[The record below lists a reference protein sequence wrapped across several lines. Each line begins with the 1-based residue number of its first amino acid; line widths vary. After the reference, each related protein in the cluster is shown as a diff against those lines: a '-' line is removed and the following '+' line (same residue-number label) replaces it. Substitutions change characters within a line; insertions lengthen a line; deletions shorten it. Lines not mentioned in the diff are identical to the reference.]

1 MRLPSY
7 LTLLTLLL
15 ATLSHAEPE
24 MPITDFGMTAELLLS
39 TPVEE
44 LREAR
49 ALSVEDV
56 TEQDRKAALWRIRE
70 LSMLETLKL
79 YHADLSKVDE
89 KDPIPPKVN
98 AVLIGGCR
106 ISQGTL
112 RWLAKFPSGA
122 EITFGGCDLRKMD
135 LDLGKFMWVMFD
147 NCEVSTSAVPKLVK
161 RLTQVTFKE
170 CTLTDDK

>member
-7 LTLLTLLL
+7 LLLMLLL
-15 ATLSHAEPE
+15 ATPSRAEPE
-24 MPITDFGMTAELLLS
+24 KPITDFGMTAELLLS
-39 TPVEE
+39 TPAEE

-49 ALSVEDV
+49 TLSVEDLA
-56 TEQDRKAALWRIRE
+56 EQNCKAALSRIRE
-70 LSMLETLKL
+70 LPKLETLKL
-79 YHADLSKVDE
+79 YHADLSRVDE

-98 AVLIGGCR
+98 AVLIGGCK

-147 NCEVSTSAVPKLVK
+147 NCDVSTSAVLGLVK

>member
-1 MRLPSY
+1 
-7 LTLLTLLL
+7 
-15 ATLSHAEPE
+15 
-24 MPITDFGMTAELLLS
+24 
-39 TPVEE
+39 
-44 LREAR
+44 
-49 ALSVEDV
+49 V
-56 TEQDRKAALWRIRE
+56 TEQVCKAALSRIRE
-70 LSMLETLKL
+70 LPNLETLKL

-122 EITFGGCDLRKMD
+122 EITFGGCDVRNMD

-147 NCEVSTSAVPKLVK
+147 NCEISTSAVPKLVK
-161 RLTQVTFKE
+161 RLTQATFKE
-170 CTLTDDK
+170 CTLTDEK